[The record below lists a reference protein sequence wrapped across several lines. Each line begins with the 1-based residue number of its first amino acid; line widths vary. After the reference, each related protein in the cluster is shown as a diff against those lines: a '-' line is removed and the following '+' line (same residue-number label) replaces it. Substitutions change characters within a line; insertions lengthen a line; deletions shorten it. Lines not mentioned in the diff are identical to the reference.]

1 MGKLVGVQS
10 REREREMERERERE
24 GEGYTALK
32 KNNYIVLF
40 SSRAPS
46 LIQPFISI
54 AQLKIIFPPW
64 KTFIG
69 LAR

>member
-32 KNNYIVLF
+32 NTCFTRLVTLTPEL
-40 SSRAPS
+40 SVAVDP
-46 LIQPFISI
+46 
-54 AQLKIIFPPW
+54 A
-64 KTFIG
+64 
-69 LAR
+69 